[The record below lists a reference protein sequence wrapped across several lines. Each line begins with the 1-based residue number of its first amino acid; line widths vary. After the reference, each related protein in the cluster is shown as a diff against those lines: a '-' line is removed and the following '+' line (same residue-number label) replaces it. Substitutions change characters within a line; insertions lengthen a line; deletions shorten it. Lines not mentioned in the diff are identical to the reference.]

1 VKPARVFL
9 PSILSGVLLWTA
21 FFPLD
26 LGVTAFVG
34 LAPFLTLVRAEGV
47 TRRRRYLAAFAG
59 GFTFFALAI
68 NWVRV
73 AHPAMM
79 LFTWPAGSLYCGLY
93 WPLALALLRALD
105 GLKLPFSVT
114 LPVVWV
120 GLEYVRAHFPTGFPF
135 LEKLGVYQLIGFH
148 WYALGYAAHR
158 MVALIQIADLGG
170 VYALSFIIASL
181 NGSAYG
187 WMMRSVW
194 VRKLFGWPEYPAAR
208 TFIGEAYDT
217 AWSSILPIAVFCYG
231 LVQLGHPPYP
241 AGPRVAAV
249 QGNVPQNLKNERGD
263 QADPKAVTPLEREYY
278 PLAQRACKPT
288 DGSPKPD
295 LVVWPETCFP
305 ADWYQPSPRMPVN
318 DPESARLTAAIQKD
332 QANFAAEFLAGF
344 APTHM
349 LLGLNRL
356 EIVNRDTADKF
367 NAAVLLDPQGQF
379 LASYDKMHLVP
390 FGEYV
395 PLGSSWLQAFTPYK
409 HAYSC
414 TPGTRWTVFEVPA
427 ATQPER
433 KFKFG
438 VLICYEDGDPYLA
451 RQYNSGSGRGY
462 DVDFLVNI
470 SNDGWFT
477 GTEEHEQHLAICR
490 FRAVESRR
498 SVVRAVN
505 TGLSAIIDP
514 DGRVVALPDLANWS
528 KGKATTAIVRG
539 EVPIETRESLYATF
553 GDWVP
558 TLCWCAITAGLIVG
572 RLRSRR
578 DVALTTGGV

>member
-1 VKPARVFL
+1 MKPRVFL

-26 LGVTAFVG
+26 LGLTAFVA
-34 LAPFLTLVRAEGV
+34 LAPFLTLVRADGV

-79 LFTWPAGSLYCGLY
+79 FFTWPAGSIYCGLY
-93 WPLALALLRALD
+93 WPMALALLRALD
-105 GLKLPFSVT
+105 RLKLPFSVT

-135 LEKLGVYQLIGFH
+135 LEPLGVYQLIGFH
-148 WYALGYAAHR
+148 WYSLGYAAHR
-158 MVALIQIADLGG
+158 LTPFIQAADLGG
-170 VYALSFIIASL
+170 VYLLSFVIASL

-194 VRKLFGWPEYPAAR
+194 VRRLFRWPALPPTR
-208 TFIGEAYDT
+208 TFIWEAYDT
-217 AWSSILPIAVFCYG
+217 AWTSILPVVVLCYG
-231 LVQLGHPPYP
+231 VVQLGHPPYP

-249 QGNVPQNLKNERGD
+249 QGNVPQNEKMKPGD
-263 QADPKAVTPLEREYY
+263 PTKPDAVSPLQREYY
-278 PLAQRACKPT
+278 PLAQAAARPT
-288 DGSPKPD
+288 DGVPKPD

-305 ADWYQPSPRMPVN
+305 VEWLQVSPRLSP
-318 DPESARLTAAIQKD
+318 DAPETAALRAEIVTYERR
-332 QANFAAEFLAGF
+332 FAAHLRDYF
-344 APTHM
+344 APTHV
-349 LLGLNRL
+349 LLGLNRQEML
-356 EIVNRDTADKF
+356 GPETDGDKF
-367 NAAVLLDPQGQF
+367 NAAILVDPEGRLLGG
-379 LASYDKMHLVP
+379 YDKMHLVP

-395 PLGSSWLQAFTPYK
+395 PLKSSWLQAFTPYK
-409 HAYSC
+409 TDYSC

-427 ATQPER
+427 AAQPGR
-433 KFKFG
+433 TFKFG

-451 RQYNSGSGRGY
+451 RQYNSGSGRGH
-462 DVDFLVNI
+462 DADFLVNI

-490 FRAVESRR
+490 FRAIEARR
-498 SVVRAVN
+498 AVVRSVN
-505 TGLSAIIDP
+505 TGISAIIDP
-514 DGRVVALPDLANWS
+514 DGKLVALPDLSDWS

-539 EVPIETRESLYATF
+539 EVPIETRSTVYAAL

-558 TLCWCAITAGLIVG
+558 TLCWVAITAGLVAT
-572 RLRSRR
+572 RLRKSSAPPQAR
-578 DVALTTGGV
+578 

>member
-9 PSILSGVLLWTA
+9 PSVLSGVLLWTA

-26 LGVTAFVG
+26 LGVTAFVA
-34 LAPFLTLVRAEGV
+34 LAPFLTLVRADGV

-59 GFTFFALAI
+59 GVTFFALSI

-79 LFTWPAGSLYCGLY
+79 FFTWPAGSIYCGLY

-105 GLKLPFSVT
+105 RLTLPFSIT

-120 GLEYVRAHFPTGFPF
+120 GLEYVRAHFPTGFAF
-135 LEKLGVYQLIGFH
+135 LESLGVYQLIWFH
-148 WYALGYAAHR
+148 WYSLGYAAHR
-158 MVALIQIADLGG
+158 LTPFIQAADLGG
-170 VYALSFIIASL
+170 VYLLSFVMASL

-187 WMMRSVW
+187 WMMRSRW
-194 VRKLFGWPEYPAAR
+194 LMQLFRWPASAARRR
-208 TFIGEAYDT
+208 TFIWEAYDT
-217 AWSSILPIAVFCYG
+217 AWSSILPVAVFCYG

-249 QGNVPQNLKNERGD
+249 QGNVPQNEKNERGD
-263 QADPKAVTPLEREYY
+263 QSDGKTVTPLEREYY
-278 PLAQRACKPT
+278 PLAQNAARPR
-288 DGSPKPD
+288 DGSPPPD

-305 ADWYQPSPRMPVN
+305 ADWYQPSPRMPAG
-318 DPESARLTAAIQKD
+318 DPESARLTAVIERD
-332 QANFAAEFLAGF
+332 QREFARQFLAGF

-367 NAAVLLDPQGQF
+367 NAAVLLDHEGKF
-379 LASYDKMHLVP
+379 LASYDKMQLVP

-395 PLGSSWLQAFTPYK
+395 PLGSSWLQKFTPYK
-409 HAYSC
+409 HDYSC

-427 ATQPER
+427 AAQPGR
-433 KFKFG
+433 TFKFG
-438 VLICYEDGDPYLA
+438 VLVCYEDGDPYLA
-451 RQYNSGSGRGY
+451 RQYNSGAGRGR
-462 DVDFLVNI
+462 DADFLVNI

-477 GTEEHEQHLAICR
+477 GTEEHEQHLAVCR
-490 FRAVESRR
+490 FRAIEARR

-505 TGLSAIIDP
+505 TGISAIIDP
-514 DGRVVALPDLANWS
+514 DGKMVALPDPSDWS
-528 KGKATTAIVRG
+528 KGKSTTAIVRG
-539 EVPIETRESLYATF
+539 EVPIETRSTVYAAA

-558 TLCWCAITAGLIVG
+558 TLCWVAITAGLVAVRVRRPVG
-572 RLRSRR
+572 
-578 DVALTTGGV
+578 

>member
-9 PSILSGVLLWTA
+9 PSVLSGVLLWTA

-79 LFTWPAGSLYCGLY
+79 FFTWPAGSIYCGLY

-105 GLKLPFSVT
+105 GLKLPLSVT

-158 MVALIQIADLGG
+158 MVALIQVADLGG
-170 VYALSFIIASL
+170 VYALSFVIASL

-208 TFIGEAYDT
+208 TFIAEAYDS
-217 AWSSILPIAVFCYG
+217 AWSCILPIAVFCYG

-249 QGNVPQNLKNERGD
+249 QGSVPQNEKIIRGD

-278 PLAQRACKPT
+278 PLAQQACRPS

-295 LVVWPETCFP
+295 LVIWPETCFP
-305 ADWYQPSPRMPVN
+305 ADWYQPSPRMPAG
-318 DPESARLTAAIQKD
+318 DPETARLTAAIRQD
-332 QANFAAEFLAGF
+332 QANFARQFLGGF

-356 EIVNRDTADKF
+356 EIVDRDTADKF

-395 PLGSSWLQAFTPYK
+395 PLKSSWLQKFTPYK
-409 HAYSC
+409 HDYSC

-427 ATQPER
+427 AAQPGTS
-433 KFKFG
+433 FKFG

-451 RQYNSGSGRGY
+451 RQYNSGSGRGL

-528 KGKATTAIVRG
+528 KGTATTAIVRG
-539 EVPIETRESLYATF
+539 EVPIETRASLYATL

-558 TLCWCAITAGLIVG
+558 TLCWAAITAGLVAG
-572 RLRSRR
+572 RLRRSPANRKR
-578 DVALTTGGV
+578 

>member
-1 VKPARVFL
+1 MKPARVFL
-9 PSILSGVLLWTA
+9 PSMLSGVLLWTA

-26 LGVTAFVG
+26 LGVTALVA

-79 LFTWPAGSLYCGLY
+79 FFTWPAGSIYCGLY
-93 WPLALALLRALD
+93 WPMALALLRALD
-105 GLKLPFSVT
+105 GLKLPFSMT

-120 GLEYVRAHFPTGFPF
+120 ALEYVRAHFPTGFPF
-135 LEKLGVYQLIGFH
+135 LEPLGVYQLIGFH
-148 WYALGYAAHR
+148 WYALGYALHR
-158 MVALIQIADLGG
+158 LTVFTQVADLGG
-170 VYALSFIIASL
+170 VYALSFVIASV
-181 NGSAYG
+181 NGAAYG
-187 WMMRSVW
+187 WMIRSI
-194 VRKLFGWPEYPAAR
+194 RLRRLFGWPALPR
-208 TFIGEAYDT
+208 TRIFIWEAYDT
-217 AWSSILPIAVFCYG
+217 AWTSLLPVAVFCYG

-249 QGNVPQNLKNERGD
+249 QGSLPQNEKMMRGD
-263 QADPKAVTPLEREYY
+263 QSGTNSVTPLEREYF
-278 PLAQRACKPT
+278 PLAQRACQPP
-288 DGSPKPD
+288 DGAPKPD
-295 LVVWPETCFP
+295 LVIWPETCFP
-305 ADWYQPSPRMPVN
+305 ADWYQPSPRMPAN
-318 DPESARLTAAIQKD
+318 DPESARLTTAIERD
-332 QANFAAEFLAGF
+332 QRNFARQFLGGF

-356 EIVNRDTADKF
+356 EIVDRDTADKF
-367 NAAVLLDPQGQF
+367 NAAVLLGPDGQF

-395 PLGSSWLQAFTPYK
+395 PLKSSWLQAFTPYK
-409 HAYSC
+409 ADYSC

-427 ATQPER
+427 AAQPGR
-433 KFKFG
+433 TFKFG

-451 RQYNSGSGRGY
+451 RQYNPWSGRGL

-490 FRAVESRR
+490 FRAIEARR
-498 SVVRAVN
+498 SVVRSVN
-505 TGLSAIIDP
+505 TGISAIIDP
-514 DGRVVALPDLANWS
+514 DGKVVMLPDLSDWS
-528 KGKATTAIVRG
+528 KGKATTAVVRG
-539 EVPIETRESLYATF
+539 EVPIETRSTVYAAL

-558 TLCWCAITAGLIVG
+558 TLCWAAITAGLVAE
-572 RLRSRR
+572 RLRRR
-578 DVALTTGGV
+578 RLAQVAVR